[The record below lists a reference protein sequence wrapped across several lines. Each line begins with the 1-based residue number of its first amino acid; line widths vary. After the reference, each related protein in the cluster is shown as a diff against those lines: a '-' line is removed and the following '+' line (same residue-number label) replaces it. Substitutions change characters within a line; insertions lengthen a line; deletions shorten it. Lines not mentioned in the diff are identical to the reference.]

1 MKYCPKCGAPN
12 EMDSSFCEQCGSPLP
27 QVKPETA
34 NLQQKNQN
42 VQPLKQKEQK
52 QTEVKPEKPA
62 APEKKKGTSPVV
74 IVVLVVGIL
83 LLAVVLIF
91 LGMSMVKEKKQE
103 ISQSVEGMLLNEE
116 QQATDV
122 QEEQDTVAEETT
134 PEATPEATPTETPT
148 PEPTPEE
155 VRPEDISIKFVEKP
169 SLSGYQKI
177 VPLQA
182 GHSSEL
188 VQDAADDPN
197 NVWMAM
203 DGDEVTSWQEG
214 VDGPGIGEYIWYG
227 FESERKVKYISFQL
241 GNWRTQRYAEGNNR
255 PRELNIYLGE
265 LNMTVEFP
273 FEQKEYWIELSE
285 AFPAEKIQIEIA
297 SVYKGTSWD
306 DTCIAEIGIYG
317 E

>member
-1 MKYCPKCGAPN
+1 MKYCPECNEPN
-12 EMDSSFCEQCGSPLP
+12 EMDSLFCENCGHPLS
-27 QVKPETA
+27 
-34 NLQQKNQN
+34 
-42 VQPLKQKEQK
+42 
-52 QTEVKPEKPA
+52 EVKSEPVGPQQEHSKNPKPAGGRPEKPIP
-62 APEKKKGTSPVV
+62 PEKKETSSPLL
-74 IVVLVVGIL
+74 IVALALGIL
-83 LLAVVLIF
+83 LCVVLIF
-91 LGMSMVKEKKQE
+91 LGISLLKDKKYE
-103 ISQSVEGMLLNEE
+103 ISQSAEELMLRNDSQTTE
-116 QQATDV
+116 TDD
-122 QEEQDTVAEETT
+122 QEEQVVVTE
-134 PEATPEATPTETPT
+134 EATPEPTPTETPT